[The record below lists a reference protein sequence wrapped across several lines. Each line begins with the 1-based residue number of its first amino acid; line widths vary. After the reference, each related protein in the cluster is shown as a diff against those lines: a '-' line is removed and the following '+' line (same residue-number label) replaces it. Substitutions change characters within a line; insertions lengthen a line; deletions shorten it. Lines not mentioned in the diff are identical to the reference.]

1 MNNMTNFLK
10 NKLNSVKNFDADDKI
25 LFIIKDIFQ
34 ADCFENAV
42 SMEKIIELM
51 ESENYKDRF
60 KAEYY
65 QLKNRWEKL
74 SAKIEADDA
83 AIAKDDNVKRQYI
96 GYGKNADCGGVIGKP
111 GYSLYLLTRQKR
123 CMTEY
128 LHILE
133 KRAQIEKI
141 KL

>member
-1 MNNMTNFLK
+1 MATAK
-10 NKLNSVKNFDADDKI
+10 VKKI
-25 LFIIKDIFQ
+25 TTERIIK
-34 ADCFENAV
+34 
-42 SMEKIIELM
+42 LM
-51 ESENYKDRF
+51 QSENYKDRF

-65 QLKNRWEKL
+65 QLKDRWEKL
-74 SAKIEADDA
+74 SAKIEADNATIEKNDC
-83 AIAKDDNVKRQYI
+83 VKRQFI
-96 GYGKNADCGGVIGKP
+96 GYGKNADDSYILGNP
-111 GYSLYLLTRQKR
+111 DYSLYLLSRQKR